1 MFNKYIY
8 KNYIYIYIKII
19 YIFLY
24 IKIIYI
30 FIYKNYI
37 YIFIYI
43 NYIYINIYIFRGW
56 HSKLEC
62 QHLSWDGFSNSP
74 KIKILT
80 SKLELLDS
88 SKLVFRP

>member
-1 MFNKYIY
+1 VFNKYIY

-62 QHLSWDGFSNSP
+62 QHLARDHSQ
-74 KIKILT
+74 IRQ
-80 SKLELLDS
+80 KL
-88 SKLVFRP
+88 KY